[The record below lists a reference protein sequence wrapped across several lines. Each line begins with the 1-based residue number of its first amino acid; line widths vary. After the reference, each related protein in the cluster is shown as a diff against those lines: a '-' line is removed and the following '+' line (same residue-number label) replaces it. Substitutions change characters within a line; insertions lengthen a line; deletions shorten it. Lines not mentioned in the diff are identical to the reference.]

1 MKSPDMKWLPPTF
14 QDLLLEEGTLFEGLN
29 GRKNEAIGTGV
40 ICLLGSAR
48 SGKTSMAYAMIDTV
62 IRETSRPVSFV
73 GFPDVV
79 IEAMPDHWQGRIY
92 NPETIDK
99 LLDIKRPAVVLIDD
113 TAVTLNSRDSM
124 TKGSKLM
131 SRLAGVISHIGGGLT
146 VILTTQSMSG
156 VDLSL
161 LRYTQ
166 LAVGIRRIS
175 PATLW
180 SERSKWLPRIHEAQ
194 NEIRSK
200 TDDPNWRDL
209 WYSMMDETLCVSWFP
224 PWLDKRVNA
233 DRADKLSRPFRYMS
247 KSTLKGML
255 MKPPEKRK
263 KEKDEDEVEA

>member
-1 MKSPDMKWLPPTF
+1 MSWLPPSF
-14 QDLLLEEGTLFEGLN
+14 QDLLLEEGTPFKGMN
-29 GRKNEAIGTGV
+29 GISREAIGTGV
-40 ICLLGSAR
+40 VCLLGSAR
-48 SGKTSMAYAMIDTV
+48 SGKTSMAYAIIDTV
-62 IRETSRPVSFV
+62 IRNSNRPISFV

-79 IEAMPDHWQGRIY
+79 IEAMPEHWQGRVS
-92 NPETIDK
+92 NPENVEK
-99 LLDIKRPAVVLIDD
+99 LLDLKHPAVVLLDD

-166 LAVGIRRIS
+166 LAVGIRKIS

-194 NEIRSK
+194 NEIKSK
-200 TDDPNWRDL
+200 TNDPNWRDL
-209 WYSMMDETLCVSWFP
+209 WWSMMDETLCVSWFP
-224 PWLDKRVNA
+224 PWLDKRV
-233 DRADKLSRPFRYMS
+233 DSEKADKLSRPFRYMS
-247 KSTLKGML
+247 KGALKGLL
-255 MKPPEKRK
+255 MKPAGKTK
-263 KEKDEDEVEA
+263 KESIDNDIEA